1 MAIVTI
7 VAAVLA
13 VLFFWLW
20 QRTPKGQYSEAQV
33 AAQVQEALNQAQE
46 EFRSWNA
53 QENAELAQEAQ
64 KVLGAA
70 VKSARKD
77 AAKRSK
83 VVVSGQISE
92 TFAPFLPGWRWN
104 PKDAHFIGSG
114 IDFLVFDG
122 LTNDTDVSVHLVEI
136 KTGKS
141 RQNKREKAIE
151 AAVEAGRVGYE
162 VIRLAGIK

>member
-1 MAIVTI
+1 MAIITI
-7 VAAVLA
+7 IAAVLA

-20 QRTPKGQYSEAQV
+20 QRAPKGQYSEAQV
-33 AAQVQEALNQAQE
+33 AEQVQEALNQAQE

-53 QENAELAQEAQ
+53 QENTELAREAQ
-64 KVLGAA
+64 KVLSVA
-70 VKSARKD
+70 VKSARAD

-83 VVVSGQISE
+83 VVVSGQILE
-92 TFAPFLPGWRWN
+92 TFAPFLPEWRWN

-114 IDFLVFDG
+114 IDYLIFDG
-122 LTNDTDVSVHLVEI
+122 LTDSNDVSVHLIEI

-151 AAVEAGRVGYE
+151 TAVEAGRVSYE